1 MTSNPID
8 PSKKNEKV
16 YIQMLPGKRMRFGIM
31 MSTLI
36 PGLVLI
42 LSVVSSINKNEGIL
56 WLKILSALAGILV
69 IFASVR
75 EYKKPGA
82 SKFMGADTTTVFTG
96 FLILAQGSNMFNA
109 LKGFQPAH
117 GYFLAGFFVIFKGV
131 MFPEKKMQRGFIVS
145 EDEIKFRASFLRLI
159 KKIPVADL
167 KSIDFANGIINFKY
181 NNSETL
187 QVPVKRAA
195 NGPEMAA
202 SLNDI
207 FFK

>member
-1 MTSNPID
+1 MNSNPID
-8 PSKKNEKV
+8 PSKKNENV
-16 YIQMLPGKRMRFGIM
+16 FIHMLPGKRMRFGMM

-36 PGLVLI
+36 PGLILI

-56 WLKILSALAGILV
+56 WLKIFSALAGVLV

-75 EYKKPGA
+75 EFKKPGS

-131 MFPEKKMQRGFIVS
+131 MVPEKKLQRGFIVT
-145 EDEIKFRASFLRLI
+145 EDEIKFRASFVRL
-159 KKIPVADL
+159 KRIPIADL
-167 KSIDFANGIINFKY
+167 KSIDFANGIINFEY
-181 NNSETL
+181 SNSETL
-187 QVPVKRAA
+187 HVPVKRAA

-202 SLNDI
+202 SLNDLV
-207 FFK
+207 FK